1 MARPAKLSNA
11 TLEALTA
18 ELERRQKALPKLEAK
33 AAELRAELESV
44 EAEIAMLG
52 GSGKPARRGRKPG
65 RRRGRP
71 ARAAAATSGRGRRG
85 KKAKKKVSRKTGRR
99 RGRPAGGE
107 GTLSH
112 AVAQVTS
119 STPMSPKE
127 IKGAILSKG
136 LRKET
141 ATMGTQISQVLSKG
155 KQFKKKG
162 RGQWVNV
169 G

>member
-52 GSGKPARRGRKPG
+52 GTGKPARRGRKPG

-127 IKGAILSKG
+127 IKDAILSKG

>member
-85 KKAKKKVSRKTGRR
+85 KKAKKVSRKTGRR

-112 AVAQVTS
+112 AVAQVTG

-127 IKGAILSKG
+127 IKEAILSKG

>member
-33 AAELRAELESV
+33 AAELRAELEIV

-52 GSGKPARRGRKPG
+52 GAEKPARRGRKPG

-71 ARAAAATSGRGRRG
+71 ARAAATRTRRGRKG
-85 KKAKKKVSRKTGRR
+85 AKASKKVSRKTGRR

-107 GTLSH
+107 GTLPH
-112 AVAQVTS
+112 AVAQVTG

-127 IKGAILSKG
+127 IKAAILSKG

>member
-85 KKAKKKVSRKTGRR
+85 KKANKKVSRKTGRR

-127 IKGAILSKG
+127 IKEAILSKG

>member
-33 AAELRAELESV
+33 AAELRAELEIV

-52 GSGKPARRGRKPG
+52 GAEKPARRGRKPG
-65 RRRGRP
+65 SRRGRP
-71 ARAAAATSGRGRRG
+71 ARAAATRTRRGRKG
-85 KKAKKKVSRKTGRR
+85 AKASKKVSRKTGRR

-107 GTLSH
+107 GTLPH
-112 AVAQVTS
+112 AVAQVTG

-127 IKGAILSKG
+127 IKAAILSKG

>member
-127 IKGAILSKG
+127 IKEAILSKG

>member
-52 GSGKPARRGRKPG
+52 GTGKPARRGRKPG

-127 IKGAILSKG
+127 IKEAILSKG

>member
-85 KKAKKKVSRKTGRR
+85 KKAKKKVSRKPGRR

-127 IKGAILSKG
+127 IKEAILSKG

>member
-1 MARPAKLSNA
+1 P
-11 TLEALTA
+11 
-18 ELERRQKALPKLEAK
+18 Q
-33 AAELRAELESV
+33 
-44 EAEIAMLG
+44 
-52 GSGKPARRGRKPG
+52 
-65 RRRGRP
+65 
-71 ARAAAATSGRGRRG
+71 
-85 KKAKKKVSRKTGRR
+85 
-99 RGRPAGGE
+99 AG
-107 GTLSH
+107 
-112 AVAQVTS
+112 AQVTG

-127 IKGAILSKG
+127 IKAAILSKG

>member
-11 TLEALTA
+11 SLEALTA
-18 ELERRQKALPKLEAK
+18 ELDRRQKALPKLEAK

-44 EAEIAMLG
+44 EAQIAMLG
-52 GSGKPARRGRKPG
+52 GSEQPKRRGRKAG

-71 ARAAAATSGRGRRG
+71 ARAAATKPRRGRRSGKAG
-85 KKAKKKVSRKTGRR
+85 KKVARKTGAR

-107 GTLSH
+107 GTLPH
-112 AVAQVTS
+112 AVAQVTG

-127 IKGAILSKG
+127 IKAAILAKG